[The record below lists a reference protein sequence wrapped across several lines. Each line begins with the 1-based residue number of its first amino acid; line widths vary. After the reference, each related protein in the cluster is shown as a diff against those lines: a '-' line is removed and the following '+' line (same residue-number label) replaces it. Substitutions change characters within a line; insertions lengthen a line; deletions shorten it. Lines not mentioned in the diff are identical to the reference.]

1 MAGFDSAVGNRQIK
15 EYFEKAIQLNKISH
29 GYILSGEDG
38 MGKMELAKAFAQ
50 MVQCEGQG
58 KKPCMEC
65 HSCKQFLSGNHPDI
79 VYVKHEKP
87 GVIGVDDVRSGINS
101 DILIKPYSSP
111 YKIYIVDEAE
121 KMSIQAQN
129 ALLKT
134 IEEPPS
140 YGIILLLT
148 SNAEGFLPTILSR
161 CMVLHLKPVSDGEM
175 TEYLKGQGIFEERIP
190 TLVKFSR
197 GNVGKAMRMAQSE
210 SFTVMIEQIMT
221 LLKKAD
227 QMNIHELLG
236 FVAILTGYKLEIRD
250 CLDFMQMWY
259 RDALMLKATNDLNL
273 LIFKE
278 EYAAIREVGNKKSYE
293 AIEKIIQAIDTAK
306 RRLDANVN
314 FELTMEILL
323 LAMKEK

>member
-1 MAGFDSAVGNRQIK
+1 MAGFDSVVGNKQIK
-15 EYFEKAIQLNKISH
+15 EHFEKAIQLNKISH
-29 GYILSGEDG
+29 GYILNGEDG
-38 MGKMELAKAFAQ
+38 MGKMELAKSFAQ
-50 MVQCEGQG
+50 MVQCESTGE
-58 KKPCMEC
+58 KPCMKC

-79 VYVKHEKP
+79 IYVRHEKQ
-87 GVIGVDDVRSGINS
+87 GVIGVDDVRTGINS

-121 KMSIQAQN
+121 KMSVQAQN

-140 YGIILLLT
+140 YGIIMLLT

-161 CMVLHLKPVSDGEM
+161 CIVLNLKPVSDEEM
-175 TEYLKGQGIFEERIP
+175 EAYLNKQNIPKDRIP

-210 SFTVMIEQIMT
+210 SFTAMIDQIMT
-221 LLKKAD
+221 VLKRAD

-236 FVAILTGYKLEIRD
+236 FITILTGYKLEIKD

-259 RDALMLKATNDLNL
+259 RDVLMLKATNDLNL

-293 AIEKIIQAIDTAK
+293 TIEKIIQAIDTAK